1 MTDKRYVSFG
11 ERVGAVSS
19 LTLPADNVSQR
30 FKNAVW
36 NAVEPYLRSRSSSS
50 YVSEVRPTLL
60 LHNMAR
66 EKHWVRDDTVNQYDA
81 HTDIKDYLLNR
92 AQWHE
97 VYEFLE
103 RFPWWAEFGPNKT
116 ETWTERVKLLLI
128 EFRSPFHPVAG
139 QLVPLTSEEEQE
151 SAAQSAEMVGKYG
164 VAAEH
169 MRTALTHFSARPKPD
184 YDNTCKEAASAVE
197 AALNIANGKQLA
209 VGDAVGEFAK
219 AHSIHSALVESAN
232 KLFGYASDRDGV
244 RHASKGTST
253 PVDFDE
259 AKLVIVAASAWVNFI
274 AAKAP

>member
-1 MTDKRYVSFG
+1 MTGERYVSFG
-11 ERVGAVSS
+11 ERIGAVTP
-19 LTLPADNVSQR
+19 LTLPADDVSR
-30 FKNAVW
+30 EFRNAVW
-36 NAVEPYLRSRSSSS
+36 NAAEPYLRTVDLREYHS
-50 YVSEVRPTLL
+50 VVRPISLL
-60 LHNMAR
+60 ANMGH
-66 EKHWVRDDTVNQYDA
+66 EKHWAAERRHDENRALTF
-81 HTDIKDYLLNR
+81 IKEYLLLNC
-92 AQWHE
+92 AWHE

-103 RFPWWAEFGPNKT
+103 RFPRWGKLESGRAANWAARMKQ
-116 ETWTERVKLLLI
+116 LLI
-128 EFRSPFHPVAG
+128 EFRSPFQLVAG
-139 QLVPLTSEEEQE
+139 QLAPLTSKEEQE
-151 SAAQSAEMVGKYG
+151 SVAQSAEMAGKFG

-197 AALNIANGKQLA
+197 AALNTANGKQLA
-209 VGDAVGEFAK
+209 VGEAVKEFAK
-219 AHSIHSALVESAN
+219 SHTVHPALVESAN